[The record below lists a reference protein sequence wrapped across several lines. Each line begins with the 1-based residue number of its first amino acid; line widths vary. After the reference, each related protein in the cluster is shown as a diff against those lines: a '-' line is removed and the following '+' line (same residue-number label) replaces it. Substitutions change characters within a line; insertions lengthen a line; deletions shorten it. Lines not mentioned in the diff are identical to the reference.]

1 MRDAAF
7 SSLSNALRVLYR
19 NRGSSRRAFCI
30 RDRDGEL
37 IGLMLHAELDQRH
50 GGIGTDNA
58 RIGRSRRP
66 RVSQSA
72 GVGRGRLG
80 SI

>member
-7 SSLSNALRVLYR
+7 SSSSNSLRVLHR
-19 NRGSSRRAFCI
+19 NRGSSRRASCI

-37 IGLMLHAELDQRH
+37 IGLMLHAELDQRRSAV
-50 GGIGTDNA
+50 GADNV
-58 RIGRSRRP
+58 RVGRSRRP
-66 RVSQSA
+66 GVSQSP

-80 SI
+80 SV